1 MTGKPK
7 MSYAKALTSNLTP
20 LKGNEL
26 SPNIL
31 TRPITL
37 TEQLK
42 AQRPERQIFKRRK
55 SLQKEQNSRPPPR
68 NPSQTNQSDREKE
81 ISPLQAQ
88 IESLELCTN
97 RGSI

>member
-1 MTGKPK
+1 MPK
-7 MSYAKALTSNLTP
+7 HLRGIQHP

-55 SLQKEQNSRPPPR
+55 SLQKEQNSRPPSR
-68 NPSQTNQSDREKE
+68 NPSQTNQSDRDKE

-88 IESLELCTN
+88 IESLRQQKCQK
-97 RGSI
+97 